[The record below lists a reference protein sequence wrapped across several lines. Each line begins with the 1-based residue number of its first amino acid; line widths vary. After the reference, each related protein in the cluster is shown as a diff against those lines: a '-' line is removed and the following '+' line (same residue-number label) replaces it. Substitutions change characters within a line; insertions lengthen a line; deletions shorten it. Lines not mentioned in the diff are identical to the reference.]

1 VLREE
6 FDPETENVYSSEDY
20 GGSEKENRGMRKVKI
35 VGGAMTKFGRHMDRN
50 LKSLVAEAVNG
61 ALKDAGLTKE
71 QIQGV
76 WVGNAS
82 QGVLTGQESIRGQVV
97 MRAMGIGGIP
107 VINVENACASSA
119 TALQGARAMVAL
131 GEMDVALV
139 VGMEKMYFE
148 DRGKVLPAFTGCMD
162 VEILPQLLQE
172 FAEQEE
178 KVKKEREARGEGQK
192 EKSGQRTVFMD
203 VYAIMARDHMKKYGT
218 TQRQLAV
225 ISSKNHYHSS
235 MNPLAQYRNTFTVEE
250 VLAAP
255 EVAWPLTRPMCSPI
269 GDGAAAVVICSEE
282 FARKIGVTH
291 GVEVAACMLA
301 SGEDLPPGKESTL
314 ARLAGRAYERAG
326 IGPEDLDVAELHD
339 ATAFGELYV
348 TEELGFCP
356 LGEGGPFAEAGH
368 STLGGK
374 LPINV
379 SGGLESQGHPIGAT
393 GVRQVVEVYWHLA
406 GGGRAG
412 KRQVEGARAGL
423 AQNAGGTVGSS
434 EAALSVTILKK

>member
-1 VLREE
+1 
-6 FDPETENVYSSEDY
+6 
-20 GGSEKENRGMRKVKI
+20 MRKVKI
-35 VGGAMTKFGRHMDRN
+35 IGGAMTKFGRHMDRN
-50 LKSLVAEAVNG
+50 LKSLVAEAANG
-61 ALKDAGLTKE
+61 ALKDAGLSKD

-82 QGVLTGQESIRGQVV
+82 QGVLMGQESIRGQVV
-97 MRAMGIGGIP
+97 MRAMGIGGVP

-119 TALQGARAMVAL
+119 TALHGARAMVAL
-131 GEMDVALV
+131 GEMDVALA

-148 DRGKVLPAFTGCMD
+148 DRSKVLPAFTGCMD
-162 VEILPQLLQE
+162 VEVLPQLMNA

-178 KVKKEREARGEGQK
+178 KVKKEREARGEAEK
-192 EKSGQRTVFMD
+192 KKSGKRSVFMD
-203 VYAIMARDHMKKYGT
+203 VYAWAARNHMKKYGT
-218 TQRQLAV
+218 TQRQLAS
-225 ISSKNHYHSS
+225 IASKNHYHSS
-235 MNPLAQYRNTFTVEE
+235 LNPLAQYQTTFTVEE
-250 VLAAP
+250 VLEAP

-282 FARKIGVTH
+282 FAKKIGASH

-301 SGEDLPPGKESTL
+301 SGEDPDKKKEDSTL
-314 ARLAGRAYERAG
+314 ARLAKRAYERAG
-326 IGPEDLDVAELHD
+326 IGPEDIDVAEVHD

-368 STLGGK
+368 TTLGGK
-374 LPINV
+374 LPVNV

-393 GVRQVVEVYWHLA
+393 GVRQVVELYAHLA

-412 KRQVEGARAGL
+412 KRQGDGARVGL
-423 AQNAGGTVGSS
+423 AQNAGGTVNAS
-434 EAALSVTILKK
+434 EAALSVTLLKA